1 MELASFRDFTN
12 RLQQNLETDARVIGL
27 VALGSMAEQ
36 GRTPDAWSDH
46 DFFVIIVEGAQE
58 SFRQDLSWLPD
69 TDKIVLSIRETE
81 HGLKVFYEEG
91 HLLEFAVFSAAD
103 LKVARVNDYRVLL
116 DRGEIAVQMAAIQQP
131 EATETSFDA
140 RRAFAMVLALSFVG
154 TGRYRRGEQLS
165 AHAFV
170 KFYLL
175 HHLLPLLAH
184 VLKEQAQTTARLDN
198 LDPFRRFE
206 AVFPEPAARIN
217 AALLLPIPQA
227 ALALI
232 EIAERYARPVMA
244 ISDYPA
250 TGVQMVRSYI
260 QRIMVQL

>member
-1 MELASFRDFTN
+1 MELQNFRDFTKH
-12 RLQQNLETDARVIGL
+12 LQQNLETDPRVIGL

-36 GRTPDAWSDH
+36 GRTPDVWSDH
-46 DFFVIIVEGAQE
+46 DFFVITVEGVQE

-69 TDKIVLSIRETE
+69 SDKIVLAIRETE

-91 HLLEFAVFSAAD
+91 HLLEFAVFSIAD
-103 LKVARVNDYRVLL
+103 LTMARVNDFRVLL
-116 DRGEIAVQMAAIQQP
+116 DRADIAAQMAAIQQP
-131 EATETSFDA
+131 EAAATTFDP
-140 RRAFAMVLALSFVG
+140 RRAVSMVLALSFVG

-184 VLKEQAQTTARLDN
+184 VLKDQAKTSAKLDN

-206 AVFPEPAARIN
+206 AVFPDAGAQIN
-217 AALLLPIPQA
+217 RALLLPIPQA

-232 EIAERYARPVMA
+232 DIAEQYARPA

-250 TGVQMVRSYI
+250 TAVQMVRSYI
-260 QRIMVQL
+260 QRL